1 VNYSYDAQGY
11 LSGVSVNPGNP
22 NGVGVSGTAVTLL
35 LGIGYNS
42 EEQITGWLW
51 SDSKARTI
59 ACDANGLISA
69 YSLGDPNIFADMLR
83 NLRLATPRGGNE
95 RVR

>member
-1 VNYSYDAQGY
+1 MNYSYDAQGY

-35 LGIGYNS
+35 LGIGSNS
-42 EEQITGWLW
+42 EEQITGWLS

-59 ACDANGLISA
+59 A
-69 YSLGDPNIFADMLR
+69 YSLGDPNIFADVLR